1 MDFTIPDRGSLLG
14 NFNMRMK
21 KIQLEH
27 ANQNTRL
34 AAGGPSEQRESC
46 NVVTSGVFQRAQEDI
61 KAKKIENMVD
71 LMDSVLKKNQEE
83 DDDDVL
89 FGDGE
94 NLSDDLLSPDM
105 LNDLK
110 VDYTYNRQEHE
121 SLILFRL
128 IAAPPE
134 EEKIPIVVLKIIE
147 NFILKQVPSILD
159 FFIFESLQKLLQRTD
174 WLKPLGERIVMRPV
188 DELKRKFIA
197 KFKMTSDFS
206 P

>member
-1 MDFTIPDRGSLLG
+1 MGIKDGRVSIGVKARANGYTSSTRQTETRESDTLSAKYLRHDVTSSRNSMEFKIPERGSLLG

-27 ANQNTRL
+27 ANQNTKL
-34 AAGGPSEQRESC
+34 AIGGPSEQRESC

-89 FGDGE
+89 FGDGG

-110 VDYTYNRQEHE
+110 VDYTYNR
-121 SLILFRL
+121 
-128 IAAPPE
+128 
-134 EEKIPIVVLKIIE
+134 
-147 NFILKQVPSILD
+147 
-159 FFIFESLQKLLQRTD
+159 
-174 WLKPLGERIVMRPV
+174 
-188 DELKRKFIA
+188 
-197 KFKMTSDFS
+197 
-206 P
+206 